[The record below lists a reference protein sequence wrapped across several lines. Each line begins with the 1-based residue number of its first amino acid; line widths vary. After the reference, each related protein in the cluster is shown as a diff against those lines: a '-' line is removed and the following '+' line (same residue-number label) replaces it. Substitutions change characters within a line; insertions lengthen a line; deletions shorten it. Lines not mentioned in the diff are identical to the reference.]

1 VTITG
6 PLPAWGVFVGV
17 AMIILLSNLFKWF

>member
-6 PLPAWGVFVGV
+6 PLPVWGVFDGV
-17 AMIILLSNLFKWF
+17 AMTVLLSNLFKWF